1 MKFVVL
7 VCNLIVDLFVALWG
21 ALSSVVEFALSTAHW
36 LHVEAPR
43 LEGLLVGV
51 LLAWLLSRRDKHPAL
66 KVLSAPLRLI
76 LEVLDLA
83 WDHLVELL
91 SDTKATVL
99 GLLQQ
104 GWGAL
109 RSRVQSAWSSMLG
122 VLASLRDRLRRK
134 SK

>member
-7 VCNLIVDLFVALWG
+7 IWNLIVDLFYALWG
-21 ALSSVVEFALSTAHW
+21 IVSGLLEFALGTAHW

-51 LLAWLLSRRDKHPAL
+51 LLAWLLSRRDRHPIL
-66 KVLSAPLRLI
+66 RVLSAPLRLV

-91 SDTKATVL
+91 SDTKATVV
-99 GLLQQ
+99 GLIQQ

-109 RSRVQSAWSSMLG
+109 WGRVKRAWSSMLG
-122 VLASLRDRLRRK
+122 GLASLRDRLQRK
-134 SK
+134 S